1 MKAAPRLLLLEPDLH
16 RLAEL
21 QSLLANYSRSIT
33 LNLIPA
39 RDVMASFD
47 LVLLNPALPGVD
59 IASLAAVPMVFIRS
73 TPYQKLPRQAL
84 LWDVIDYPF
93 DADVLVNRL
102 DNLRQLKA
110 ALTRLETRQQ
120 VRQQFFR
127 SLSHDLRTP
136 MATIGVTLSSIER
149 SLTKKPAQDLLPKLD
164 KIRRALDRQTAL
176 LEQAQ
181 AGIEVDDRR
190 DTTG

>member
-1 MKAAPRLLLLEPDLH
+1 MKAAPRLLLLEPDPH

-84 LWDVIDYPF
+84 LWDVVDYPF

-110 ALTRLETRQQ
+110 ALTRLETQQ
-120 VRQQFFR
+120 QARQQFFR